1 MDKLVYLYYPIL
13 IAIFLWGAKFCKKGE
28 FNEEFMS
35 IKQTKFLQGFFAIV
49 IMLHHI
55 GQKTCAPWLNP
66 AYIVHGLDLFVP
78 IGYYCVGIF
87 LLCSG
92 FGLYKSY
99 MQKEN
104 YLDGFIRKRILP
116 VILAFYS
123 TGLIFLIV
131 RALMGQKMKAGQI
144 LCYIVGVPQPNPNTW
159 FVIALPLFYLAFYF
173 SFKYIKNKD
182 AALIATCVAVFVYT
196 FIGTTINH
204 NDWFMCGEWWYN
216 SVHFFSLG
224 LIFARFEEKI
234 VANLKKHYK
243 LYLPLTFVLIF
254 VLYWLSAI
262 CTGVFSYYGQYGF
275 RPHSQVVLF
284 RWICLI
290 SQMLASCAFVFFM
303 FMLTMKITIGNKI
316 LKFMGGITLEF
327 YLIHGLYVEL
337 FGFSF
342 IDVTPPLYYIRNVAL
357 MVLVVTVLSV
367 PSAILL
373 QKFHNWVLRKNK

>member
-13 IAIFLWGAKFCKKGE
+13 IVIFLWGAKWCKRGE

-35 IKQTKFLQGFFAIV
+35 IKQTKYLQGFFAIV

-66 AYIVHGLDLFVP
+66 VFIVPGLDLFVP

-87 LLCSG
+87 LVCSG

-104 YLDGFIRKRILP
+104 YLNGFIKRRILP

-123 TGLIFLIV
+123 TGMIFLIV
-131 RALMGQKMKAGQI
+131 RALMGQKMNTQQI
-144 LCYIVGVPQPNPNTW
+144 LCYIIGVPQPNPNTW
-159 FVIALPLFYLAFYF
+159 FVIALPIFYLAFYF
-173 SFKYIKNKD
+173 AFKYIKNKD
-182 AALIATCVAVFVYT
+182 IALAVTGIAVFVYT

-224 LIFARFEEKI
+224 LLFARFEEKI
-234 VANLKKHYK
+234 VNHVKKYYK
-243 LYLPLTFVLIF
+243 IYLPLSFVLVF
-254 VLYWLSAI
+254 VLYALSTL

-275 RPHSQVVLF
+275 RPHSQVVWY
-284 RWICLI
+284 RWICLF

-303 FMLTMKITIGNKI
+303 FMLTMKVKIGNKV

-327 YLIHGLYVEL
+327 YLIHGLFVDL
-337 FGFSF
+337 FGYSF
-342 IDVTPPLYYIRNVAL
+342 LDTTPPLYYIKNVAF
-357 MVLVVTVLSV
+357 MVAVVTVLSL

-373 QKFHNWVLRKNK
+373 QKFHNLVLRKNI

>member
-13 IAIFLWGAKFCKKGE
+13 IAIFLWGAKRCKKGE

-35 IKQTKFLQGFFAIV
+35 ITQTKYLQGFFAII
-49 IMLHHI
+49 IMFHHI

-66 AYIVHGLDLFVP
+66 VYIVHGLDLFVP

-104 YLDGFIRKRILP
+104 YLDGFVRRRILP

-131 RALMGQKMKAGQI
+131 RALMGQKMKVDQI
-144 LCYIVGVPQPNPNTW
+144 LCYIIGVPQPNPNTW
-159 FVIALPLFYLAFYF
+159 FVIALPIFYFAFYF
-173 SFKYIKNKD
+173 AFKYIKNKD
-182 AALIATCVAVFVYT
+182 AALAVTCVAVFVYT

-234 VANLKKHYK
+234 VAHVKKYYK
-243 LYLPLTFVLIF
+243 LYLPLTFILIF
-254 VLYWLSAI
+254 VLYGLSTV

-275 RPHSQVVLF
+275 RPHSQVVWY
-284 RWICLI
+284 RWICLF

-303 FMLTMKITIGNKI
+303 FILTMKITIGNKV
-316 LKFMGGITLEF
+316 LKFMGGVTLEF
-327 YLIHGLYVEL
+327 YLIHGLYVDL
-337 FGFSF
+337 FGYSF
-342 IDVTPPLYYIRNVAL
+342 LDITPPLYYIKNVAL
-357 MVLVVTVLSV
+357 MVLVIVVLSV

-373 QKFHNWVLRKNK
+373 QKFHNLVLKKNK